1 MRRFR
6 MFVALLLVFSFFL
19 PCCGARGEK
28 CYQFL
33 RELLS
38 YKPDSEWYLGQGISD
53 AAEAG
58 PNTYAMYMEKN
69 KAFTLYGFNAEGQ
82 GELTVWA
89 DVDMVKG
96 YSMVYM
102 LCYCWDRIQPF
113 VEEGHPFSIAVSRVD
128 GDSLVIRDA
137 ETAAAI
143 VSELEEAGF
152 AAPPTEE

>member
-1 MRRFR
+1 MHEAHYLTCSAPAGLYFIDKKEHALFIAEFTESLHEFHSSR
-6 MFVALLLVFSFFL
+6 MNS
-19 PCCGARGEK
+19 
-28 CYQFL
+28 
-33 RELLS
+33 
-38 YKPDSEWYLGQGISD
+38 
-53 AAEAG
+53 
-58 PNTYAMYMEKN
+58 
-69 KAFTLYGFNAEGQ
+69 AFTLYGFNAEGQ

-96 YSMVYM
+96 YSLVYM

-113 VEEGHPFSIAVSRVD
+113 VEEGHPFSIAVSRVS

-143 VSELEEAGF
+143 VSQLEEAGF